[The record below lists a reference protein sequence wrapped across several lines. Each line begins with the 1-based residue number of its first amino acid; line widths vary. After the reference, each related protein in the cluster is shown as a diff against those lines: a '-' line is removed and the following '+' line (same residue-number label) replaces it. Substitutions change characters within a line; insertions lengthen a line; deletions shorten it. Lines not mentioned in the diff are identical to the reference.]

1 MDKNSAA
8 NQIANANVDTYDIA
22 NSIYQATVQGISG
35 ANQNDGYG
43 FLLSAIAE
51 LWNIRGTIGNPH
63 GRTKITGRYKGM
75 NVTENMILN
84 VISQYPNGLRGD
96 EPLFDDLLG
105 ISLGKIRKTTY
116 TPQMVYDNSDS
127 DGMQNDFDR
136 QDRLLAIGAVIGFV
150 ICKFVLHFGWI
161 LSIVLAILL
170 GGLFMYWGSRK

>member
-63 GRTKITGRYKGM
+63 GRTKLTGRYKGM
-75 NVTENMILN
+75 GVTENMILN
-84 VISQYPNGLRGD
+84 VISQYPNGLSGN

-105 ISLGKIRKTTY
+105 VGSGGSVRTTNVSQ
-116 TPQMVYDNSDS
+116 TVYDAADNAGS
-127 DGMQNDFDR
+127 QNDFDR
-136 QDRLLAIGAVIGFV
+136 EDKFLFTGVVIGFI
-150 ICKFVLHFGWI
+150 ICKFVLHLGWI
-161 LSIVLAILL
+161 LSIVLAFML
-170 GGLFMYWGSRK
+170 GGLLMYLGNRR

>member
-35 ANQNDGYG
+35 ANQNGGYG

-75 NVTENMILN
+75 GVTENMILN
-84 VISQYPNGLRGD
+84 VISQYPNGLSGS

-105 ISLGKIRKTTY
+105 IGSGKTRKTTNA
-116 TPQMVYDNSDS
+116 PQKVYDNSGS
-127 DGMQNDFDR
+127 EGMQNEFDR
-136 QDRLLAIGAVIGFV
+136 QNRLLAAGAVIGFV

-161 LSIVLAILL
+161 ISIILAIVL
-170 GGLFMYWGSRK
+170 GGLFMYWGSKR

>member
-22 NSIYQATVQGISG
+22 NSIYQATVEGISG

-63 GRTKITGRYKGM
+63 GRTKITVRYKGM
-75 NVTENMILN
+75 GVTENMILN
-84 VISQYPNGLRGD
+84 VISQYPNGLSGN

-105 ISLGKIRKTTY
+105 IGSGGGRKTTY
-116 TPQMVYDNSDS
+116 TMHNNSDS
-127 DGMQNDFDR
+127 NSMSNAAGNDDT
-136 QDRLLAIGAVIGFV
+136 LLVMGLVLGFCV
-150 ICKFVLHFGWI
+150 CKFVLHFGWI
-161 LSIVLAILL
+161 LSLVLGLVL
-170 GGLFMYWGSRK
+170 GGLFTYWGSKR